1 MTDCTKQTTQIMKH
15 ENEYDPPPPQKKI
28 SASGLLKKK
37 KKNHKKMIRIY
48 GITVKF
54 IIA

>member
-15 ENEYDPPPPQKKI
+15 ENEYDPPQKKI

-37 KKNHKKMIRIY
+37 KKTKKMIRIY

>member
-15 ENEYDPPPPQKKI
+15 ENEYDPLKKKI

-37 KKNHKKMIRIY
+37 KNTKKWLEY
-48 GITVKF
+48 TV
-54 IIA
+54 

>member
-1 MTDCTKQTTQIMKH
+1 MTDCIKQTTQIMKH
-15 ENEYDPPPPQKKI
+15 ENEYDPPSKKNI
-28 SASGLLKKK
+28 SIGSLKKEK
-37 KKNHKKMIRIY
+37 KPQKMIRIY